1 MRYPIGIK
9 LEVKTT
15 FVTNKVKMADK
26 VDKDKFYNDLEQKL
40 KDYHK
45 FPSTYI
51 FKFIVPNDLQ
61 SLAEVEALFSDKAV
75 VTTRESKTGKYISLT
90 GKEIILQSSEVISVY
105 KNAEKIEGLIS
116 L

>member
-1 MRYPIGIK
+1 M
-9 LEVKTT
+9 
-15 FVTNKVKMADK
+15 TNNIEMADK
-26 VDKDKFYNDLEQKL
+26 VDKEKFYADLEQKL

-51 FKFIVPNDLQ
+51 FKFIVPNNLE
-61 SLAEVEALFSDKAV
+61 SLAEVEALFSDKV
-75 VTTRESKTGKYISLT
+75 VITTRESKTGKYISVT
-90 GKEIILQSSEVISVY
+90 GKEIILQSKEVISVY